1 MEIKA
6 GSIVKSASGH
16 DKGLYHA
23 VINIDGDFAFIADGK
38 HRHIDK
44 PKKKRIKHLKPTN
57 AYVDTADLTDKKL
70 RNLLRAYNSPL
81 EPQGGTKLV

>member
-23 VINIDGDFAFIADGK
+23 VINMEGDFAFIADGK
-38 HRHIDK
+38 HRHMDK
-44 PKKKRIKHLKPTN
+44 PKKKANKTPETYQCLCGYGRLN
-57 AYVDTADLTDKKL
+57 
-70 RNLLRAYNSPL
+70 
-81 EPQGGTKLV
+81 G